1 MPRKDIRKIR
11 EQIRSGNPAYVMEG
25 IRICRDH
32 EEADILSDLVRV
44 LGMDTA
50 PSLRQAILGLIS
62 DLNSQHAV
70 PVLVRA
76 IRENPRHP
84 CLQEILA
91 ACWQSRMI
99 FHEHIPFLI
108 DLIISGDYM
117 ISLESLTIL
126 ENASELAG
134 RDILEKELN
143 RLETHIPRMNS
154 DKQNL
159 VREMIRGL
167 RHPV

>member
-11 EQIRSGNPAYVMEG
+11 KQIRSGNPAYVMEG
-25 IRICRDH
+25 IRICREH
-32 EEADILSDLVRV
+32 EEADILSDLIRV
-44 LGMDTA
+44 LSKDPA
-50 PSLRQAILGLIS
+50 PALRQAILGLIS
-62 DLNSQHAV
+62 DLNSQLAV

-84 CLQEILA
+84 YLQEILA

-108 DLIISGDYM
+108 DLIISGNYM

-134 RDILEKELN
+134 KDTLEKELN
-143 RLETHIPRMNS
+143 RLEKHIPQMDP

-167 RHPV
+167 RNPA

>member
-32 EEADILSDLVRV
+32 EETAILSDLIRV

-62 DLNSQHAV
+62 DLNSQLAV

-84 CLQEILA
+84 YLQEILA

-117 ISLESLTIL
+117 VSLESLTIL

-143 RLETHIPRMNS
+143 RLETRIPQMNS